1 MKIKWFKTIDSTNN
15 RIARD
20 KESLADKTV
29 YMTDFQTAGKGQ
41 RGNGWESATA
51 ENLLF
56 SILFKP
62 ADILAED
69 QFIISQAVT
78 LGIVEYVR
86 SKGITAKIK
95 WPNDIY
101 VGDRKICGILIEN
114 AINGSSLVS
123 SIVGIGFNLNQ
134 LSFSPSIPNPVSLSA
149 LTDVQYDLKEELLSL
164 LHFIFTEYDRRSPQT
179 EERYAA
185 SLYRLG
191 KPHSY
196 IHTAS
201 GNTFTGTIKG
211 VDKTARVIIDTEE
224 GEKAFAFKEIQ
235 YII

>member
-20 KESLADKTV
+20 KDELADKTV
-29 YMTDFQTAGKGQ
+29 YMADFQTSGKGQ
-41 RGNGWESATA
+41 RGNCWESAA
-51 ENLLF
+51 GENLLF

-86 SKGITAKIK
+86 SKGITAKVK

-101 VGDRKICGILIEN
+101 VDDRKICGILIEN
-114 AINGSSLVS
+114 AVNGSALVS

-134 LSFSPSIPNPVSLSA
+134 LSFSPYIPNPVSLSA
-149 LTDVQYDLKEELLSL
+149 LTDVRYDLKEELLSL
-164 LHFIFTEYDRRSPQT
+164 LHYIFAEYDRRSEQT
-179 EERYAA
+179 EERYVA

-211 VDKTARVIIDTEE
+211 VDRTARVIIDTEE

>member
-20 KESLADKTV
+20 KDLLADRTV
-29 YMTDFQTAGKGQ
+29 YITDFQTAGKGQ
-41 RGNGWESATA
+41 RGNGWESAAA

-56 SILFKP
+56 SILLKP
-62 ADILAED
+62 SDILAEK

-78 LGIVEYVR
+78 LGIADYIK

-114 AINGSSLVS
+114 TVNGHSIVS

-134 LSFSPSIPNPVSLSA
+134 LSFSPAIPNPVSLSL
-149 LTDVQYDLKEELLSL
+149 LTDITYDLKEELLKL
-164 LHFIFTEYDRRSPQT
+164 LHCIFEEYDKRSDKT
-179 EERYAA
+179 EERYRD

-191 KPHSY
+191 ETHPY
-196 IHTAS
+196 IDAVS
-201 GNTFTGTIKG
+201 GETFTGRITG
-211 VDKTARVIIDTEE
+211 VDDTARVIIDTED
-224 GEKAFAFKEIQ
+224 GPKAFAFKELK

>member
-20 KESLADKTV
+20 KEELADRTV

-41 RGNGWESATA
+41 RGNGWESAKA

-56 SILFKP
+56 SILLKP
-62 ADILAED
+62 TDITAEN
-69 QFIISQAVT
+69 QFVISQAVT
-78 LGIVEYVR
+78 LGIADYIKG
-86 SKGITAKIK
+86 KGITAKIK

-101 VGDRKICGILIEN
+101 VGDRKICGILIETTV
-114 AINGSSLVS
+114 NGHSLVS

-134 LSFSPSIPNPVSLSA
+134 LSFSPAIPNPVSLSQ
-149 LTDVQYDLKEELLSL
+149 LTDITYDLKDELLRL
-164 LHFIFTEYDRRSPQT
+164 LHCIFEEYDNRSDQT
-179 EERYAA
+179 AVRYTS

-191 KPHSY
+191 EPHPY
-196 IHTAS
+196 IDAVS
-201 GNTFTGTIKG
+201 GETFTGTIRG
-211 VDKTARVIIDTEE
+211 VDETARVIIDTED
-224 GEKAFAFKEIQ
+224 GPKAFAFKELK